1 MNEKSSPAFGAQGN
15 LYIRIYADREYRYG
29 MNHRLPLT
37 PVSQERVGEPDI
49 IRGFA
54 LLGIL
59 LVNMSF
65 FATRVCFFAESCSS
79 CFWSV

>member
-1 MNEKSSPAFGAQGN
+1 MPIGGTGTGITVDTGFPGK
-15 LYIRIYADREYRYG
+15 
-29 MNHRLPLT
+29 
-37 PVSQERVGEPDI
+37 RV
-49 IRGFA
+49 A

-65 FATRVCFFAESCSS
+65 FATRVCFFAEGCSS